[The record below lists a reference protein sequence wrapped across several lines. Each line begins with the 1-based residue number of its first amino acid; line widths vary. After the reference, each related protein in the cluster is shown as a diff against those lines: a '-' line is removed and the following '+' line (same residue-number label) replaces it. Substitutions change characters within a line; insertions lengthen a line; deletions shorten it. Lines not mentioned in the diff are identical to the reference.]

1 MAKFTFRLQSYLG
14 VKEQLEEQKKNEYG
28 QALRRVEEEKQKKRL
43 MEEERARM
51 IVTFKESLTTAINPA
66 DIRRYNNRLELL
78 KNRIKE
84 QQERIVEAE
93 AAAELRRLELVEAM
107 KERKM
112 LEAVKEKSYET
123 YLEEEKRAEQRVVDE
138 IVSYQYAEREAVN
151 G

>member
-1 MAKFTFRLQSYLG
+1 
-14 VKEQLEEQKKNEYG
+14 
-28 QALRRVEEEKQKKRL
+28 

-138 IVSYQYAEREAVN
+138 IVSYQYAEKEFEREAVN